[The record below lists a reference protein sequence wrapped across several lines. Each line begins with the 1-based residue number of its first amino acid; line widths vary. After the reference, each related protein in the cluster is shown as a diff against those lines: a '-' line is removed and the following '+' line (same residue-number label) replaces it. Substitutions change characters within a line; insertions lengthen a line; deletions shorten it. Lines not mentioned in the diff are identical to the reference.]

1 MNIPHLLLSLFAAL
15 SLPTPASSSA
25 NGLLY
30 KCDAAKLKAE
40 DMCYFV
46 PTGSETMGPHNIDRS
61 VAEAGFR
68 QVSDASGSPLRVS
81 PKPWTQ
87 GDKLTK
93 SANLLADD
101 LIAYAEIFE
110 LVAPLRNAMMY
121 DPKSLSADA
130 TRWGVLTKSLVDC
143 KIKEKDTT
151 MEKGG
156 RTMNVYSV
164 AGVYALLK
172 KAGGVDTHH
181 PILQFLEEGA
191 IELVCLAV
199 PEMKMD
205 HCDKV
210 RKANAVTT
218 EPSTCW
224 HQAYKGMYGS
234 LPRTKGTGS
243 TADPASTTAG
253 TASTTTAATVVT
265 SAVSAGSGMAPGV
278 LSLCVG
284 ALLARWLR

>member
-1 MNIPHLLLSLFAAL
+1 M
-15 SLPTPASSSA
+15 T
-25 NGLLY
+25 
-30 KCDAAKLKAE
+30 
-40 DMCYFV
+40 
-46 PTGSETMGPHNIDRS
+46 
-61 VAEAGFR
+61 
-68 QVSDASGSPLRVS
+68 
-81 PKPWTQ
+81 
-87 GDKLTK
+87 
-93 SANLLADD
+93 
-101 LIAYAEIFE
+101 
-110 LVAPLRNAMMY
+110 
-121 DPKSLSADA
+121 
-130 TRWGVLTKSLVDC
+130 
-143 KIKEKDTT
+143 
-151 MEKGG
+151 
-156 RTMNVYSV
+156 VYSV

-234 LPRTKGTGS
+234 LPRTKGTG

-253 TASTTTAATVVT
+253 TASTTTADPASTTTADPASTTAATVVT
-265 SAVSAGSGMAPGV
+265 SA
-278 LSLCVG
+278 
-284 ALLARWLR
+284 